1 MVRIRSRGFTFI
13 EVSLVMAF
21 TLGLLTLIG
30 LYFAK
35 GQRYSAQTR
44 AYVEAHSYA
53 TTIVRR
59 VTDQAYRCTLSQRD
73 IDADAVVLLSYGAL
87 ESDPNKVELEF
98 GTGRIAWKKWVGFYF
113 DSDQKTVFQ
122 GELPLIDELYN
133 LEDDAEPRLK
143 VTDLRTDPAVKRTPL
158 PGKVRNFRVS
168 TVGDRLRVE
177 VTTESQAAVSG
188 NESEKLFTVKVTG
201 EVAIYN

>member
-1 MVRIRSRGFTFI
+1 MVRFRPRGFTII

-35 GQRYSAQTR
+35 GQRYATQTR
-44 AYVEAHSYA
+44 AYVEAHSCA

-59 VTDQAYRCTLSQRD
+59 VTDQAYRCTLQQRD

-87 ESDPNKVELEF
+87 ESDLLKVELEF
-98 GTGRIAWKKWVGFYF
+98 GTGRIAWKKWVGYYF
-113 DSDQKTVFQ
+113 DSDKKTVFQ
-122 GELPLIDELYN
+122 GELPLTDELYD
-133 LEDDAEPRLK
+133 LKDDAEPQLT
-143 VTDLRTDPAVKRTPL
+143 VTDLRADSAVKRIPL
-158 PGKVRNFRVS
+158 PGKVRKFRVS
-168 TVGDRLRVE
+168 TVGNRLRVE

-188 NESEKLFTVKVTG
+188 NESEKQFTVNVTG